1 MKPELIIIE
10 EYCIQSEIEPDFIIQ
25 LENEGLIEIY
35 IVDDKRYIDSSQLR
49 DIEQYARWYY
59 DLSIN
64 IEGIDVIRN
73 LLSRMTEM
81 QEEISRLREYTKLLN
96 E

>member
-81 QEEISRLREYTKLLN
+81 QEEISRLREYTKLLH

>member
-96 E
+96 G